1 MAFDRGDVGQKVPL
15 PADARKEE
23 LLIAA
28 SFVVFRCEDRKF
40 GICESETFA
49 DFNFDNR
56 QPTFRQFDSEYKLIE
71 TIMIQNL
78 ISFFDQTHIPINLQ
92 YRKIIKNS
100 IKHGHSKV

>member
-40 GICESETFA
+40 GICEPETFA

-56 QPTFRQFDSEYKLIE
+56 QPTFGQFDSEYKLIE
-71 TIMIQNL
+71 AILIQNL
-78 ISFFDQTHIPINLQ
+78 ISFF
-92 YRKIIKNS
+92 
-100 IKHGHSKV
+100 

>member
-40 GICESETFA
+40 GISESETVA

-56 QPTFRQFDSEYKLIE
+56 QQTFGQFDSEYKLIE
-71 TIMIQNL
+71 TILIQNL
-78 ISFFDQTHIPINLQ
+78 ISFLT
-92 YRKIIKNS
+92 
-100 IKHGHSKV
+100 KHTFP